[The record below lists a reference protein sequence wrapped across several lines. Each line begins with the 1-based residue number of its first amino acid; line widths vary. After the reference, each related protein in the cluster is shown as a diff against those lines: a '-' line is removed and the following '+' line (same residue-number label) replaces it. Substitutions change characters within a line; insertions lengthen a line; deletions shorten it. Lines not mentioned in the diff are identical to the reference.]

1 MGTEPLLT
9 RQDPNGAARSF
20 EEPHI
25 DRTAPAPAGEESRL
39 DEAMRRA
46 DDLLITSLRDEEAR
60 RRGRRRRVLLASA
73 ASGALIMGIIII
85 AILTGLLGNPGGPAG
100 NRAAGTGGGDADALA
115 KQGWALWQSGD
126 AETAQAKFAAAVE
139 LDPHNANTWNGL
151 GWSRLRSGKHKEAE
165 QAFAEAVKLEPEHG
179 AALNGL
185 GNATFQQKKYDE
197 AEKHWLKAAD
207 TAPASW
213 FGLARL
219 YALQGKFDDSAK
231 YAEKAL
237 AESPDSDEMKRVLEA
252 AKAKKVDAGLRRLIE
267 PASPAAPVSDEAK
280 RGWQLFNRGQNKQ
293 AADAFRAAL
302 KANPNDTNAENGLGF
317 ALLNSGKH
325 AEAKPH
331 FEAVLK
337 LDPKAYG
344 AMNGLAR
351 CLKAEG
357 KTDEAIEL
365 WERLVKAAS
374 GANAGTAGLAQ
385 TYFEQKQFGKAIP
398 YLEQLVKANPNDEE
412 ARKKLE
418 VARGAG
424 QK

>member
-85 AILTGLLGNPGGPAG
+85 AILTGLLGNPGGK
-100 NRAAGTGGGDADALA
+100 RAAGTGGGGDADALA

-126 AETAQAKFAAAVE
+126 AEAAQAKFAAAVE

-185 GNATFQQKKYDE
+185 GLRDTFKG
-197 AEKHWLKAAD
+197 A
-207 TAPASW
+207 
-213 FGLARL
+213 GLL
-219 YALQGKFDDSAK
+219 TQDGKITDAK
-231 YAEKAL
+231 LAFAL
-237 AESPDSDEMKRVLEA
+237 ATVG
-252 AKAKKVDAGLRRLIE
+252 AGLFRE
-267 PASPAAPVSDEAK
+267 DAS
-280 RGWQLFNRGQNKQ
+280 
-293 AADAFRAAL
+293 
-302 KANPNDTNAENGLGF
+302 
-317 ALLNSGKH
+317 
-325 AEAKPH
+325 
-331 FEAVLK
+331 
-337 LDPKAYG
+337 
-344 AMNGLAR
+344 
-351 CLKAEG
+351 
-357 KTDEAIEL
+357 
-365 WERLVKAAS
+365 
-374 GANAGTAGLAQ
+374 
-385 TYFEQKQFGKAIP
+385 
-398 YLEQLVKANPNDEE
+398 
-412 ARKKLE
+412 
-418 VARGAG
+418 RGAPGHLTANNPWKDG
-424 QK
+424 QENLTEQGRILKQNPDLAKSLILAAGKDPNKVLYKGR